1 MSNREGDSMFG
12 KKSPEVIVAGAG
24 PVGQLAALALAK
36 RGIPLRIVDTGV
48 WACSHSYALALHPGV
63 IPLLDEFGLS
73 EAALERAYPV
83 KTIGFYDEAERRA
96 QIDLTNPDDPR
107 QCMAVLRQDAIES
120 LFEKALND
128 AGVKIEWRH
137 EVADIASNVDH
148 AIAKVNKL
156 QRESRGYVVAHSE
169 WVVGKTEKIDVPFVI
184 GADGYESEAR
194 RSMGIAFEE
203 TGPAEYFAVFEFKT
217 DADLA
222 NEMKVVFAGDGANVL
237 WPLPGGFCRW
247 SFQLPEYESRD
258 ARRDKDR
265 LLLSG
270 GLTGNNMVDDA
281 HLAQFIQERAP
292 WFQGSIEQIVWRM
305 VVRFERKLADAF
317 GRDRVWLAG
326 DAAHLT
332 GPVGVQSMNL
342 GMAEAHDLAFLMN
355 RVLHEGAPLSDMET
369 YGQQWLSE
377 WRRLSGLTGG
387 LKPIDGCDPWV
398 AGHARAILSCLPAH
412 GRELDKL
419 AAQIGLGF

>member
-1 MSNREGDSMFG
+1 MFG
-12 KKSPEVIVAGAG
+12 KKSPEVLVVGAG

-36 RGIPLRIVDTGV
+36 RGIPIRIVDTGV
-48 WACSHSYALALHPGV
+48 WACSHSYALALHPAV
-63 IPLLDEFGLS
+63 FPLLDQFGLS

-83 KTIGFYDEAERRA
+83 KTVGLYNDAERRA

-120 LFEKALND
+120 LLEKALND

-137 EVADIASNVDH
+137 EVADIATNVDH
-148 AIAKVNKL
+148 AVVKINHL

-169 WVVGKTEKIDVPFVI
+169 WVVSKTEKLDVPFVI

-194 RSMGIAFEE
+194 RSMGISFDE

-217 DADLA
+217 DADLE
-222 NEMKVVFAGDGANVL
+222 NEMKVVFSGGGANVL

-247 SFQLPEYESRD
+247 SFQLPDYESRD

-292 WFQGSIEQIVWRM
+292 WFQGNIEQIVWRM
-305 VVRFERKLADAF
+305 VVRFERKLASQF
-317 GRDRVWLAG
+317 GRDRVMLAG

-342 GMAEAHDLAFLMN
+342 GLAEVQDLTFLMN
-355 RVLHEGAPLSDMET
+355 RVLREGASISEMDN
-369 YGQQWLSE
+369 YNKQWHEE

-387 LKPIDGCDPWV
+387 LKPMDGCDPWV
-398 AGHARAILSCLPAH
+398 AGNANAILSCLPAH
-412 GRELDKL
+412 GKALEQM
-419 AAQIGLGF
+419 AGQIGLRF

>member
-1 MSNREGDSMFG
+1 MFG
-12 KKSPEVIVAGAG
+12 KKNPEVLVAGAG
-24 PVGQLAALALAK
+24 PVGQFAALSLAK
-36 RGIPLRIVDTGV
+36 RGVPLRIVDTGV
-48 WACSHSYALALHPGV
+48 WACSHSYALALHPGLL
-63 IPLLDEFGLS
+63 PLLDQHGLAG
-73 EAALERAYPV
+73 AALERSYPV
-83 KTIGFYDEAERRA
+83 RTIGLYDENECRA
-96 QIDLTNPDDPR
+96 RIDLTSSDDPR

-120 LFEKALND
+120 LLEKALND
-128 AGVKIEWRH
+128 AGIKIEWRH
-137 EVADIASNVDH
+137 EVADIATNVDH
-148 AIAKVNKL
+148 AVAKVNQL

-169 WVVGKTEKIDVPFVI
+169 WVINKTERLDVPFVI

-194 RSMGIAFEE
+194 RSMGISFEE

-222 NEMKVVFAGDGANVL
+222 NEMKVVFSGDSANVL

-247 SFQLPEYESRD
+247 SFQLPDYESRD

-305 VVRFERKLADAF
+305 VVRFERRLASDF

-332 GPVGVQSMNL
+332 GPVGVQSMNVGL
-342 GMAEAHDLAFLMN
+342 AEAAELAFLMN
-355 RVLHEGAPLSDMET
+355 RVLHEGAPLSDMEI
-369 YGQQWLSE
+369 YNQQWMAE
-377 WRRLSGLTGG
+377 WRRLSGATGG
-387 LKPIDGCDPWV
+387 LKPVDGCDPWV
-398 AGHARAILSCLPAH
+398 AGHAKAILSCLPAH
-412 GRELDKL
+412 GKALEAM
-419 AAQIGLGF
+419 AAQIGLAF